1 MRIKKLKRCV
11 IINHFFVLD
20 WDSYYTKKKNKNKQT
35 FFESSVNRTS
45 CCRTSPT
52 SLLEHPNTERERE
65 RQIANIRSVVKH
77 EKRETF
83 CRYICSINCV
93 ISCKSLFPCPSF
105 TGWCSRH
112 IYPRR
117 NKNIRSHSLTTHS
130 KCPCNNFVYVGTTI
144 SPILYQ
150 FVRHYYTMA
159 HWWMSHWRPR
169 DVNCRRIKLS
179 YQRVVH
185 TFRWVFLG
193 VFFNIFE

>member
-20 WDSYYTKKKNKNKQT
+20 WDSYYTKKRTKTNKH
-35 FFESSVNRTS
+35 SSKAASIGPVVAGPLQLHSYNILIR
-45 CCRTSPT
+45 
-52 SLLEHPNTERERE
+52 RERE

-112 IYPRR
+112 IYRRR

-193 VFFNIFE
+193 LFSNIFE